1 MVPSAMGL
9 GSHSIKARAMCQE
22 SDLDQGGKFDPLVR
36 GLLLLGPA
44 GALSGSLF
52 LGLSVLLSKILNEIG
67 VNPGWSRTQRRH
79 NSAQVLRP
87 QGVPLCLH

>member
-1 MVPSAMGL
+1 
-9 GSHSIKARAMCQE
+9 MCQE

-36 GLLLLGPA
+36 GLCRLGRRA